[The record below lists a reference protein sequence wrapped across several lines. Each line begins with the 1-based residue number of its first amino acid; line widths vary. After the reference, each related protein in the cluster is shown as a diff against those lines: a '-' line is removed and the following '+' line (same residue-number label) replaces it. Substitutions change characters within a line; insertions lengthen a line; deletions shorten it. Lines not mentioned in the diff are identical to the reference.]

1 MTPSPQG
8 GTGGAGDRDRRAA
21 AIVAA
26 LAARGLELPA
36 APSPV
41 AAYAPWARTGSLVF
55 TSGQLP
61 LVGGALAT
69 TGAVG
74 EGRGDVA
81 PADARELAATAALN
95 ALAVLSAAV
104 APDARGDDRAA
115 ALAGLRV
122 VKLTGFVASVP
133 AFTGQPG
140 VVDGAS
146 VLLRELLGENG
157 LHARSAVGVAALPL
171 GAPVEVELVAE
182 VLRAGPTA

>member
-1 MTPSPQG
+1 MTSPQG
-8 GTGGAGDRDRRAA
+8 GGPEQRAA
-21 AIVAA
+21 TVVAA
-26 LAARGLELPA
+26 FAAAGLVLPP
-36 APSPV
+36 APAPV
-41 AAYAPWARTGSLVF
+41 AAYVPWARTGSLVF

-61 LVGGALAT
+61 LAGGVLAT

-74 EGRGDVA
+74 QGPGDVA
-81 PADARELAATAALN
+81 PADAREMAATAALN

-104 APDARGDDRAA
+104 APGAQGEERVA

-122 VKLTGFVASVP
+122 VKLVGFVASVP
-133 AFTGQPG
+133 SFTGQPG

-157 LHARSAVGVAALPL
+157 LHARSAVGVCALPL

-182 VLRAGPTA
+182 VL